1 MKIPIPKLKA
11 ILLYFCTNTDTK
23 FLGKVKL
30 MKLFYFLDFMH
41 LKIYG
46 APVTYDKYVH
56 LEHGP
61 IPSAIKNLVDT
72 AADDV
77 DASILVD
84 TIKFERPKGTDMY
97 RVLPVRSFTQSDR
110 KLFTESE
117 LEILEKVCTR
127 YGNKN
132 TKYLED
138 MSHTEAPWK
147 ETQLLEEIP
156 YNLAADDADCQVS
169 KEEIGLLQK
178 VLA

>member
-1 MKIPIPKLKA
+1 MKIPISKLKA
-11 ILLYFCTNTDTK
+11 IFLYFCTNTDTK

-41 LKIYG
+41 LKTYG

-72 AADDV
+72 AADDA
-77 DASILVD
+77 DSSILVD
-84 TIKFERPKGTDMY
+84 TIKFERPNGTDMY
-97 RVLPVRSFTQSDR
+97 RVLPMRQFTESDR
-110 KLFTESE
+110 NLFTDSE
-117 LEILEKVCTR
+117 LEILEKVCAR

-138 MSHTEAPWK
+138 MSHKEAPWR

-156 YNLAADDADCQVS
+156 YILAADDDDCLVS
-169 KEEIGLLQK
+169 KEEIDLLQK
-178 VLA
+178 IFV